1 MCLSFL
7 RKTSIVLLSATMLMA
22 TACNKEIEVKYDYNV
37 NDYVQLGKN
46 EDIAVTVDKTSIEN
60 QIVDDKTDECSIYAV
75 LYEEVLD
82 DEGNNIALTGDYK
95 NKEVYIGSS
104 SRIVMRAT
112 LENGGEVN
120 DWTEFTAS
128 FKLLENK
135 TYDPSKK
142 YYLAVVCASSAEG
155 DYYQGAPGSTLIV
168 DNLKVT
174 SK

>member
-1 MCLSFL
+1 MRSHHEEATEWTSKIDQSAVNRDILKSQGKWSVARGGDVKFL
-7 RKTSIVLLSATMLMA
+7 
-22 TACNKEIEVKYDYNV
+22 
-37 NDYVQLGKN
+37 
-46 EDIAVTVDKTSIEN
+46 DK
-60 QIVDDKTDECSIYAV
+60 D
-75 LYEEVLD
+75 
-82 DEGNNIALTGDYK
+82 GNNIVLTGDYK
-95 NKEVYIGSS
+95 DKEAYIGTS
-104 SRIVMRAT
+104 SRVVMRAA
-112 LENGGEVN
+112 LENGGEVK

-128 FKLLENK
+128 FNLLKDK

>member
-1 MCLSFL
+1 M
-7 RKTSIVLLSATMLMA
+7 V
-22 TACNKEIEVKYDYNV
+22 
-37 NDYVQLGKN
+37 
-46 EDIAVTVDKTSIEN
+46 
-60 QIVDDKTDECSIYAV
+60 
-75 LYEEVLD
+75 
-82 DEGNNIALTGDYK
+82 DYK
-95 NKEVYIGSS
+95 DKEAYIGTS
-104 SRIVMRAT
+104 SRVVMRAA
-112 LENGGEVN
+112 LENGGEVK

-128 FKLLENK
+128 FNLLKDK